1 MAEVEKIKDEEILKF
16 SPQRSQEPP
25 EVKDAQSDEAAIEAR
40 LLAEMQ
46 AAQFQ
51 NFDSAPAAKGERE
64 KKLDLLMGINLPIA
78 VELGRTSL
86 EIRTILELQRGS
98 IIEFDKLASE
108 PVDIVVNG
116 KKMAEG
122 EVVVIDK
129 HFAIRVTSL
138 VEASERIKRLGS

>member
-51 NFDSAPAAKGERE
+51 HFDSAPAAKGERE

>member
-16 SPQRSQEPP
+16 SPQRAHEPQ
-25 EVKDAQSDEAAIEAR
+25 EVKNAQSEEAPIEAQM
-40 LLAEMQ
+40 LAEMQ

-51 NFDSAPAAKGERE
+51 NFDAAPAPKGERD
-64 KKLDLLMGINLPIA
+64 KKLDLLMGISLPIA
-78 VELGRTSL
+78 IELGRTNL
-86 EIRTILELQRGS
+86 EIRNILELQRGS
-98 IIEFDKLASE
+98 IIEFDRMASE

-138 VEASERIKRLGS
+138 VEASERIKGIGK